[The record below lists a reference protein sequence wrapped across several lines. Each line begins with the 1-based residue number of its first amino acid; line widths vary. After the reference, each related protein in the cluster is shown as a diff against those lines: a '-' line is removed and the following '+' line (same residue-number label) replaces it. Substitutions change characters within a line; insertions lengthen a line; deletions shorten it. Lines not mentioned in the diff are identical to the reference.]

1 MQTVVILICTFNRP
15 RYLDELLSALTHDVS
30 SASCKTLSIVVIDI
44 RTQDVHSLVKVFR
57 SALPVEYVRLPG
69 SGLVGAQN
77 CSLRTDGRHDP
88 GNLVFTDDEIPESG
102 WLNGLLSTVN
112 TSGAD
117 FAVGPVDPKFS
128 QTPPSR
134 ASELFTKSGVAFC
147 TSNFIIRTSVVPQDE
162 WQWFQPRL
170 SATGERMTNF
180 CVG

>member
-1 MQTVVILICTFNRP
+1 MYVAWWRFAGPHSRLIL
-15 RYLDELLSALTHDVS
+15 
-30 SASCKTLSIVVIDI
+30 
-44 RTQDVHSLVKVFR
+44 
-57 SALPVEYVRLPG
+57 RLPCL
-69 SGLVGAQN
+69 GLVGAQN
-77 CSLRTDGRHDP
+77 CSLRTDRRRDP
-88 GNLVFTDDEIPESG
+88 DYLVFIDDDEIPESG

-117 FAVGPVDPKFS
+117 FAAGPVDPKFS

-147 TSNFIIRTSVVPQDE
+147 TSNFIVRTSVVPQDE
-162 WQWFQPRL
+162 GQWFQPRL